1 MYPVTCQAYARAVG
15 IEVRAHGRV
24 VRVLDTALSHSFR
37 NPIEPF
43 SFPSLVSSLEK
54 SGVFLSGDRGGKVPG
69 EFVPGRVG
77 GSLPVGCDAPRV
89 CYKPCETVFP

>member
-1 MYPVTCQAYARAVG
+1 MYRGTRQAYARAVG
-15 IEVRAHGRV
+15 MEVRAHGRV

-43 SFPSLVSSLEK
+43 SFLSLLSVSRE
-54 SGVFLSGDRGGKVPG
+54 VRTFLSGDRGGKVPG
-69 EFVPGRVG
+69 ESFPGRVG

-89 CYKPCETVFP
+89 SYKP